1 VVIRS
6 EVIVGFPGET
16 DDEFEDVKAFVRDFA
31 FDSLGVFPYSPEPGT
46 EAASF
51 GNPVPA
57 PLIAD
62 RASELAAT
70 QEAAS
75 FSARARFRDR
85 VLRVLVDREAD
96 EGGLAGRFYGQA
108 LEIDG
113 EVYLGGDAEVGAFV
127 DARVTDTDVFDLYA
141 RVVPDRREVPDP

>member
-1 VVIRS
+1 
-6 EVIVGFPGET
+6 
-16 DDEFEDVKAFVRDFA
+16 VKAFVRDFA

-51 GNPVPA
+51 EELVPA
-57 PLIAD
+57 AIVAD
-62 RASELAAT
+62 RASDLAAT

-75 FSARARFRDR
+75 FSARARFRDQ
-85 VLRVLVDREAD
+85 VLRVLVDREAE
-96 EGGLAGRFYGQA
+96 EGGGAGLAGRFYGQA

-113 EVYLGGDAEVGAFV
+113 EVYLAGEAKVGDFV

-141 RVVPDRREVPDP
+141 RVVPDRRGIVVPDP